1 MAAAQRAD
9 VIAKSHGLSID
20 VCDRRGPA
28 ARALIA
34 ELDEYLNA
42 LYPPENNYL
51 DPADELA
58 KAHVRFVVASWGG
71 EPVGC
76 GAVKSMPE
84 RYGEIKRVFVRPA
97 GRGYGVARRIMSDL
111 ESHLVAN
118 GITEARLEAGIHQ
131 PEALA
136 LYEALG
142 YRRIGRFGEY
152 RDDPLSVFMGKR
164 LAAEKA

>member
-1 MAAAQRAD
+1 MT
-9 VIAKSHGLSID
+9 AKSPRLSVEVHD
-20 VCDRRGPA
+20 PRDPA

-34 ELDEYLNA
+34 ELDEYLSA
-42 LYPPENNYL
+42 LYPPQNNYL

-58 KAHVRFVVASWGG
+58 KAHVRFVLASLDGA
-71 EPVGC
+71 PIGC

-84 RYGEIKRVFVRPA
+84 GYGEIKRVFVRPA
-97 GRGYGVARRIMSDL
+97 GRGYGIARRIMSDL
-111 ESHLVAN
+111 ESHLIAN
-118 GITEARLEAGIHQ
+118 GITEARLETGIHQ

-152 RDDPLSVFMGKR
+152 RDDPLSIFMAKR
-164 LAAEKA
+164 LGAERA

>member
-1 MAAAQRAD
+1 VTAAA
-9 VIAKSHGLSID
+9 GLSID
-20 VCDRRGPA
+20 VCDPRGPV

-42 LYPPENNYL
+42 LYPPQNNYL

-71 EPVGC
+71 APIGC

-97 GRGYGVARRIMSDL
+97 GRGHGVARRIMSDL

-118 GITEARLEAGIHQ
+118 RITEARLETGVHQ

-152 RDDPLSVFMGKR
+152 RDDPLSIFMGKR
-164 LAAEKA
+164 LVAGKARWT

>member
-1 MAAAQRAD
+1 
-9 VIAKSHGLSID
+9 VSAKSHELSIEVRD
-20 VCDRRGPA
+20 PRGTD

-34 ELDEYLNA
+34 ELDAYLNA
-42 LYPPENNYL
+42 LYPPQNNYL

-58 KAHVRFVVASWGG
+58 KAHVRFVVASRGG

-84 RYGEIKRVFVRPA
+84 HYGEIKRVFVRPA
-97 GRGYGVARRIMSDL
+97 GRGHGVARRIMSDL

-118 GITEARLEAGIHQ
+118 GITEARLETGIHQ
-131 PEALA
+131 GEALA

-152 RDDPLSVFMGKR
+152 RDDPLSIFMAKR
-164 LAAEKA
+164 LVAEEA